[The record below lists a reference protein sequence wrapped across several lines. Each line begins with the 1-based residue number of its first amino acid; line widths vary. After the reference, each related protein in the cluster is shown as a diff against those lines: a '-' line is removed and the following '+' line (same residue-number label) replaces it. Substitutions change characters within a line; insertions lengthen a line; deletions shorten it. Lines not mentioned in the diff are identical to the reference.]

1 MTRGL
6 RTARFNLVRALLLLG
21 AVSVLGLFVGLQ
33 STGFSDDREARD
45 AAVAR
50 EVWWRRELIRP
61 MLGGEPELAK
71 PWLGYMPELAGAA
84 WTGHSPVG
92 SRAIRAGAAVLLVLG
107 TGWLGARHLGRRAG
121 WAGAAA
127 LASSLAVPLAV
138 RSDGLIVIATLL
150 GWLAAWLFADVL
162 LRGYSPWRVSL
173 AYLLLATTLMMAG
186 PLPALWPL
194 GGLVLGLWW
203 AHAPSL
209 WRRLHP
215 IAGLLVM
222 IGLAL
227 PWYGA
232 MTYLLGGEFLV
243 RALGFPYADPSAGH
257 WYAFPARALG
267 FLVVGFFPWS
277 TLLPEAALRAV
288 RWPPPI
294 DLIALLTPG
303 ERPSAP
309 PALTLEPLLLGWL
322 VVAAVAMPVPP
333 AAPLSAALPALPAAA
348 LLVGRALARVFDRDA
363 AWSRAAVQAAL
374 LMGVT
379 GTAGAVLM
387 AMVSPRLTT
396 AAPALRL
403 AATFLLVSSWAPF
416 AATLLRQP
424 AVAAAL
430 MALPVALGTP
440 LVFAR
445 TLPALEEYLDTRV
458 AAEAFHATAPAGTPL
473 LVVGMPPASL
483 RLRVREHLVEPLDLP
498 QALREQRGTD
508 GYAYVAFPAARESE
522 VARAASPAPIEVL
535 IRAPSMGLARVQ
547 ELR

>member
-1 MTRGL
+1 M
-6 RTARFNLVRALLLLG
+6 RALLLLG
-21 AVSVLGLFVGLQ
+21 AVSVLGLFVGLG
-33 STGFSDDREARD
+33 STGFADDREARD

-50 EVWWRRELIRP
+50 ETWVRHEFLRP

-71 PWLGYMPELAGAA
+71 PLLAYVPELAGAA
-84 WTGHSPVG
+84 WTGSSPAG
-92 SRAIRAGAAVLLVLG
+92 SRAIRAAAAVLLVLG

-121 WAGAAA
+121 WAAAAA
-127 LASSLAVPLAV
+127 LATSLAVPLSV
-138 RSDGLIVIATLL
+138 RGDGLIVFATLL
-150 GWLAAWLFADVL
+150 GWMAAFLFADVL
-162 LRGYSPWRVSL
+162 LRGPSPWRVSL
-173 AYLLLATTLMMAG
+173 AYLALATTLVVAG

-194 GGLVLGLWW
+194 GGLALGLWW
-203 AHAPSL
+203 AHVPHL
-209 WRRLHP
+209 WRRLFP
-215 IAGLLVM
+215 VAGLLAM

-232 MTYLLGGEFLV
+232 MAALSGGGFLLH
-243 RALGFPYADPSAGH
+243 ALGFPYAEPSAGH
-257 WYAFPARALG
+257 WYALPARALG

-294 DLIALLTPG
+294 DVIALLTRG
-303 ERPSAP
+303 RGVSAP
-309 PALTLEPLLLGWL
+309 PPLTLEPLLLGWL
-322 VVAAVAMPVPP
+322 VVAAVAMPLSP

-348 LLVGRALARVFDRDA
+348 LLVGRALDRVFERDP
-363 AWSRAAVQAAL
+363 AWSRVAVQGAL

-379 GTAGAVLM
+379 GTAGALLT
-387 AMVSPRLTT
+387 AMVSPRLAA

-416 AATLLRQP
+416 AATLLRRP
-424 AVAAAL
+424 AVAVAL

-458 AAEAFHATAPAGTPL
+458 AAEAFHATAPVGTPL
-473 LVVGMPPASL
+473 LVVGTPPASL
-483 RLRVREHLVEPLDLP
+483 RLRVRDHLVEPLDLRV
-498 QALREQRGTD
+498 ALREQRGSD

-535 IRAPSMGLARVQ
+535 IRAPSMDLARV
-547 ELR
+547 ESR